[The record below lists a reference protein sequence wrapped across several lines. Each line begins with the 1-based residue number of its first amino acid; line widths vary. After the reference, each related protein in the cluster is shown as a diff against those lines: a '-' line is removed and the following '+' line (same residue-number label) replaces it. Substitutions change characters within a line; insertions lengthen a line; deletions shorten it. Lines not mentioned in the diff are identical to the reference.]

1 MDRIFDMTYRRV
13 PTATA
18 KLETHP
24 CHISSSVALVL
35 AASIYVMTM
44 YPTYI
49 GYSAILVA
57 AGGAIMAVV
66 VSQW

>member
-1 MDRIFDMTYRRV
+1 MSYV
-13 PTATA
+13 
-18 KLETHP
+18 
-24 CHISSSVALVL
+24 SSPVALVL

-44 YPTYI
+44 YPAYI

-66 VSQW
+66 VSHW